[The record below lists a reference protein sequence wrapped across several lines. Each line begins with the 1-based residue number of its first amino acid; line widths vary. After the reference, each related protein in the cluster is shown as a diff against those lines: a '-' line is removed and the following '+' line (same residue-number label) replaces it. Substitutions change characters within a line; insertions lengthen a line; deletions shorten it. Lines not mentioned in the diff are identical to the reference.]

1 MSQTLS
7 TIECLLCR
15 LRLRLKVF
23 VGFIRV
29 SFIYLCRE
37 LIWSQYELNAMPKI
51 DVAFACRSLSL
62 SRRVDEPQI

>member
-7 TIECLLCR
+7 MIECLLCR

-29 SFIYLCRE
+29 SFIYLCRDME
-37 LIWSQYELNAMPKI
+37 SI
-51 DVAFACRSLSL
+51 
-62 SRRVDEPQI
+62 